1 MRDKFKKL
9 IGIAMAG
16 TMTFGALAGCSEKN
30 YEGEKLDGY
39 VSEAEVSSNGGFAV
53 QKGDYVYFINGHEDY
68 TASNEYGDV
77 VKGALLRI
85 KASDLAVGEYD
96 KTDVVVPMLFVAQ
109 NFDAGIYIYGDNV
122 YFATPTT
129 DKDLDGNTENT
140 WLDFKSAKLDGSEA
154 MKGNYFRLENN
165 AVEYRFVEV
174 NGVVYCM
181 YVDGGNLYSYN
192 TKEDVTTTLVEGAS
206 DYFFDEAD
214 PENANV
220 YYTMSV
226 TYDID
231 SDNSSTASYNQIYSV
246 NAAATAKGENGEC
259 TVKDENGN
267 AYRTYKF
274 SKSFMEEK
282 NEEAKEKDEDEPY
295 DLDDY
300 TTYPYVNLGKLV
312 LDGTGSFAAAN
323 PKTQYNDSEAGTP
336 DETAPYGY
344 TYTVQSYE
352 NDGLYFKRKDNLS
365 AKEYLYYVSNAAVA
379 AETWKSVTGNTAAQ
393 IVAKDTTNATADAV
407 YYTKADGT
415 HAYIYTVDNKIYR
428 VEGESKI
435 TIEQSASSVTLWK
448 IEGDYL
454 YYYAAGTNGNNLSRI
469 NYKGASAQD
478 YNLAFGSEEYFTS
491 TVDFVDWNAAW
502 YKPEMIGNVLLYSNA
517 QSFGSETYNYV
528 WAFNMNGASGVM
540 NAAELNKIIDEWD
553 DADDKISEIS
563 DGDSDVETVLDYIFR
578 TGETTEYD
586 AIKDE
591 EDLFDDEQKA
601 AIKSFVD
608 DTTASYRQ
616 KYYINFVGKMSKAD
630 EEAIQTAWAE
640 AIKPAT
646 DDDTTT
652 ETADD
657 GLETWQIVL
666 IVVSSVIV
674 VAGIVGGVVYF
685 VLESKKKKEKAQADK
700 DTVNAYK
707 KRIDTTDDKSID
719 VYADEETPAEETNEE
734 ATEEKLEETTEEV
747 SEEPVETAE
756 TVEETSVETAEP
768 VAENSEEETP
778 KEE

>member
-1 MRDKFKKL
+1 
-9 IGIAMAG
+9 
-16 TMTFGALAGCSEKN
+16 MTFGALAGCSEKN

-85 KASDLAVGEYD
+85 KASDLAAGEYD

-415 HAYIYTVDNKIYR
+415 HAYIYTADNKIYR

-448 IEGDYL
+448 VEGDYL

-652 ETADD
+652 ETAED

-734 ATEEKLEETTEEV
+734 ATEEKVEETTEEV

-768 VAENSEEETP
+768 VAKNSEEETP